1 MSEPDVAIAAAAA
14 ATATAAAAGEAGFP
28 PPESAGGWPV
38 LSGEDVRRTG
48 GMDPA
53 RLDALRSW
61 LRASDDR
68 PFAAVVV
75 RHGYV
80 VFQDERDRSAIDSC
94 ENVKSC
100 AKAICATVLAI
111 AAEASQRG
119 ETPHRLTFDD
129 SAFEHIPWAH
139 PLSDPRKAE
148 ITIHQLFNHTS
159 GITPERS
166 GIKNEGP
173 WERILGH
180 VENDPAATLAF
191 DPGTDVG
198 YSTHA
203 FYHASLV
210 CEHVTGMPYDR
221 YAIQA
226 LLTPLGIERWWFQE
240 IEGDARHGTHPSHS
254 LGISAR
260 SLARIGY
267 CLLRNGRWGARQV
280 VPEWFVRETAH
291 PTHTVGGIKD
301 FGRAAQTFS
310 HAWELPG
317 QQPPGSPLTPVT
329 SQAGR
334 AGPVIPPD
342 ARAKHGSGGQL
353 VAFIPSL
360 DLVVARQTGG
370 SGRWAYDEFL
380 RLAAAA
386 CLDSAPPSVVGS
398 PA

>member
-1 MSEPDVAIAAAAA
+1 MRYAHKEGATVMTRAKTPVADAAAR
-14 ATATAAAAGEAGFP
+14 AGFP

-38 LSGEDVRRTG
+38 LTGDDVRRVG

-53 RLDALRSW
+53 RLEALRRW
-61 LRASDDR
+61 LHEADDR

-75 RHGYV
+75 RRGCV
-80 VFQDERDRSAIDSC
+80 VLEEARGRSAVDSC

-111 AAEASQRG
+111 AAEASQCG

-129 SAFEHIPWAH
+129 RAFDHLPWAH
-139 PLSDPRKAE
+139 PLSDPRKAT
-148 ITIHQLFNHTS
+148 ITVRQLLNHTS

-166 GIKNEGP
+166 GIKNQGP
-173 WERILGH
+173 WEHILGH
-180 VENDPAATLAF
+180 VEHDPAATLAF
-191 DPGTDVG
+191 DPGTDLG

-210 CEHVTGMPYDR
+210 CEHVTGLPYDR
-221 YAIQA
+221 YAIEA
-226 LLTPLGIERWWFQE
+226 LLQPLGIERWWFQE

-254 LGISAR
+254 LGLSAR

-267 CLLRNGRWGARQV
+267 CLLRSGRWGARQV

-291 PTHTVGGIKD
+291 PTHAVRGIRD
-301 FGRAAQTFS
+301 FGREAQTFS

-317 QQPPGSPLTPVT
+317 QQPPASPL
-329 SQAGR
+329 
-334 AGPVIPPD
+334 GPVSAHDRPAIPPD

-370 SGRWAYDEFL
+370 SGPWAYDEYL

-386 CLDSAPPSVVGS
+386 CLEPAETSAMRA
-398 PA
+398 PAG